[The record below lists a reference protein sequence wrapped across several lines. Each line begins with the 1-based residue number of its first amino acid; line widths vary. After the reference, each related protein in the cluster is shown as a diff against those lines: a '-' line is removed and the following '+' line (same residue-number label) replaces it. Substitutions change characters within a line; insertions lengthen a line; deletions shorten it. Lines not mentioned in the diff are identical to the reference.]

1 MRANSAISEIF
12 HKTKME
18 GKTASAFIKKK
29 TNASNANLI
38 LRAGAV

>member
-12 HKTKME
+12 HKSKMK

-29 TNASNANLI
+29 KNASNANLI
-38 LRAGAV
+38 LRADAL